1 MFRCAKLLIIC
12 QNAHQQNMYSMFFNK
27 YFSNSKFANGEDLFN
42 RTRYASL
49 LYLHF

>member
-1 MFRCAKLLIIC
+1 
-12 QNAHQQNMYSMFFNK
+12 MFFNK

-42 RTRYASL
+42 RTSYASL